1 MSKEV
6 PFKFICPHCQSE
18 AELLYKQVVTE
29 TGKVD
34 ALILDDQDNTVGT
47 ELGIVYD
54 QDTFDIN
61 KPVEYVCATCNTT
74 LQGNI
79 SELVSKGYVVPIHIN
94 EDSIDE
100 PKLRFRIKLFNMKSM
115 TDESITAEDKVVEVE
130 ATDYFDMEDQLE
142 AIVLKELNLEEHE
155 HGAFD
160 YKTLE
165 ILPPNG
171 NSKRDSN

>member
-6 PFKFICPHCQSE
+6 PFKFICPHCQAD

-29 TGKVD
+29 TGRVD
-34 ALILDDQDNTVGT
+34 SLILDEQNNTVGT
-47 ELGIVYD
+47 ELGLVYD
-54 QDTFDIN
+54 QNIFDIN

-79 SELVSKGYVVPIHIN
+79 SELISKGYVVPIHVDEDNIN
-94 EDSIDE
+94 ES
-100 PKLRFRIKLFNMKSM
+100 KFRFRIKLFNMKSVANAA
-115 TDESITAEDKVVEVE
+115 ITAEDKIVEIE

-142 AIVLKELNLEEHE
+142 SIVLKELNIGEHE
-155 HGAFD
+155 HAGYD

-165 ILPPNG
+165 ILPPDAD
-171 NSKRDSN
+171 SKRDSN

>member
-6 PFKFICPHCQSE
+6 PFKFICPHCQANS
-18 AELLYKQVVTE
+18 ELLYKQVVTE
-29 TGKVD
+29 TGRVD
-34 ALILDDQDNTVGT
+34 ALILDEHGNTVGT
-47 ELGIVYD
+47 ELGLVYD

-61 KPVEYVCATCNTT
+61 KPVEYVCATCNAT

-94 EDSIDE
+94 EDNINESNF
-100 PKLRFRIKLFNMKSM
+100 RFRVKLFNMKSVA
-115 TDESITAEDKVVEVE
+115 DESITAEDKIVEIE

-142 AIVLKELNLEEHE
+142 SIVLKELNLEEHE
-155 HGAFD
+155 HAGYD

-165 ILPPNG
+165 ILPPDD